1 FRDETGLDEA
11 DARDLFFEY
20 VNSLSLNL
28 KIIEDALNRA
38 DFKTVKSLA
47 HQLKGSAGSMKFDRL
62 AAMLVDFEEKA
73 ISGDIFECRNIY
85 RTIKNMFE

>member
-1 FRDETGLDEA
+1 M
-11 DARDLFFEY
+11 
-20 VNSLSLNL
+20 NSLSLNL

-47 HQLKGSAGSMKFDRL
+47 HQLKGSAGTMKFHHLAERL
-62 AAMLVDFEEKA
+62 IEFEEKA

-85 RTIKNMFE
+85 RTIKHMFE